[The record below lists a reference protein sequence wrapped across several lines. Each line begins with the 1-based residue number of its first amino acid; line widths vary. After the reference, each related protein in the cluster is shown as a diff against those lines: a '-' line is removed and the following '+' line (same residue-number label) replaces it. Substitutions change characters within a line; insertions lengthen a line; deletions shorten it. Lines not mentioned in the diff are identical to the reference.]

1 METNFKNMKQTIVR
15 YAKKW
20 LKSVSVFLL
29 IVSVG
34 FGTGLYTGLTK
45 PWEKDIPVITTVDD
59 IIVEDNYTLT
69 ISTIE
74 QLIKPAS
81 DLITTK
87 YIYKDADTYENY
99 SKAFGKRIPLT
110 TSKIV
115 FTYRGAVSVGI
126 DLSKVNYIIDN
137 DNKSISITLPKLSI
151 VANEIDDSSFEYPF
165 ESSSIFNPTE
175 MSDFTE
181 LRQQLKDKHAKEI
194 MNDTEFMNTA
204 TENTKNVLIDF
215 LTVSSETKDYTVVFK

>member
-1 METNFKNMKQTIVR
+1 MKQTIVR

-20 LKSVSVFLL
+20 LKSISVFLL

-34 FGTGLYTGLTK
+34 FGTGLYTGLTR
-45 PWEKDIPVITTVDD
+45 PWEKDMPVITTVDD

-74 QLIKPAS
+74 KLISPAS

-87 YIYKDADTYENY
+87 YNYKDADTYENY
-99 SKAFGKRIPLT
+99 GKVFGKRVPLT

-115 FTYRGAVSVGI
+115 FTYRGAISVGI
-126 DLSKVNYIIDN
+126 DLSEVNYIIDN

-181 LRQQLKDKHAKEI
+181 LRQQLKDKHAEEI
-194 MNDTEFMNTA
+194 MNDAQFMNSA
-204 TENTKNVLIDF
+204 TENTKNVLKDF
-215 LTVSSETKDYTVVFK
+215 LTVSSETKDYTVIFK